1 VHQTS
6 EFISLLRS
14 AWRHKF
20 MIIIASVGAAALAF
34 IISYFVPKTY
44 EGKTTFTVSNMS
56 TSGSLID
63 RLTSQ
68 FGDLG
73 ALVGLSSS
81 KDNNVGLAEEIL
93 KSRAFVTKIINELG
107 LNWDEQTIDKFRK
120 DYLFVNVLSTGAM
133 QVRVWD
139 RDPEVAA
146 AIANGLVNTFVR
158 EQKSYLKYGSTRTR
172 DFVAEQFKEAETRLN
187 NAREAVLKVQKEE
200 GIFSE
205 SEQFNSYASAL
216 NRAENLRAE
225 TKIQIAVYQTKLA
238 EIQEKLKDQPQFREA
253 SRSFTLSPEYQEL
266 TRRLRSLELE
276 LLDAQLKYTDQHPT
290 VIELKAQIAT
300 TMEQLAGTAR
310 EHVSSRVESTNP
322 VYTGMYEDALT
333 TEIQIIAA
341 ETNLKELEKQ
351 LQMLYDKADTLAD
364 KGSAYAKAKLE
375 LQIAQEIYVLMATE
389 YESAKLSAEQ
399 DSEIVRVIDPAIVP
413 YSPAKP
419 KKVVNAFIGGAI
431 AFIVSLSAAYIVDN
445 EQRQE
450 A

>member
-1 VHQTS
+1 
-6 EFISLLRS
+6 
-14 AWRHKF
+14 

-158 EQKSYLKYGSTRTR
+158 EQKSYLKYGSTRAR

-419 KKVVNAFIGGAI
+419 KKIVNAFIGGAI
-431 AFIVSLSAAYIVDN
+431 AFIVSLSAAYIMDN